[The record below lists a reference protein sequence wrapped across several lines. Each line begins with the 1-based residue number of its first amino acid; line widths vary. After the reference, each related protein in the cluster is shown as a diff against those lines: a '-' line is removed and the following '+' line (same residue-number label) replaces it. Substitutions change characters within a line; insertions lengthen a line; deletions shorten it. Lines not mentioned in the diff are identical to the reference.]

1 MTTPELTNNLLRTIR
16 DAIPFAEN
24 HVNQDW
30 KGVAISDE
38 DRMGQIVSK
47 VAFDTEVHSALKQLI
62 ESLMEKP

>member
-1 MTTPELTNNLLRTIR
+1 MSTEEQLHRLKITIK
-16 DAIPFAEN
+16 DSIP
-24 HVNQDW
+24 HYKKYVNEDW

-38 DRMGQIVSK
+38 DRLDQIVEK